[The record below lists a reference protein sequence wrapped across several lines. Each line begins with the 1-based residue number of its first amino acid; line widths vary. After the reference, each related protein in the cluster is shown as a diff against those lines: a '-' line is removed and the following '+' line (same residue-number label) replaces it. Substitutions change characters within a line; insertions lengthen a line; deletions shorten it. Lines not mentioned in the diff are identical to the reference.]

1 MFGAPPHLLCAV
13 AVIEQLNSAQLE
25 NLVQEGRRLVDV
37 DRNGALA
44 GWIPHSFIKVFQP
57 GGRAVTYTDHI
68 GGEMQYARV
77 HTEENEDVG
86 TDGKIKK
93 SANPRFLRK

>member
-1 MFGAPPHLLCAV
+1 MFGAPPHLFCAV

-25 NLVQEGRRLVDV
+25 NLVQEGGRLVDV

-44 GWIPHSFIKVFQP
+44 GRIPHSFIKVLQP
-57 GGRAVTYTDHI
+57 GGRAITYTNHI

-77 HTEENEDVG
+77 HTEEGCWDRWDN
-86 TDGKIKK
+86 KK
-93 SANPRFLRK
+93 KPRFLCK